1 MGKQIVCPPGIR
13 IIDYLREKDLEIFA
27 PCGGAGTCG
36 KCIIRVRGGFL
47 PVTDADRSFL
57 SQEAVKE
64 GFRLAC
70 RALPASPVRIE
81 IIDKKE
87 ESFHIMSADSFDMTL
102 KSDEKTDKKAVEET
116 LCAGHGFAVAIDI
129 GTTTI
134 AAALVD
140 TDEKRTVRQ
149 AVCLNSQRA
158 FGHDVVARQKAAVNG
173 REEALKS
180 LVVNDILSLI
190 EQLTFGKNT
199 PVISYM
205 CIAANTTMQHLLM
218 EYDCSGISAWPFT
231 PVSLGEK
238 NLTPGEIFGEHLKG
252 VCLSGDCRIDLIPGV
267 STYVGGDVSAGM
279 LEYGFHDSDKTAL
292 LIDMGTNAEMALL
305 HKGVITVASAAAGPA
320 FEGGNLKCGTGSV
333 PGAISRVEPVYRDI
347 RPGNYPSDEESGYV
361 INVDGKS
368 DLKVDTIE
376 DAKPSGICGTG
387 ALEAVAAFLD
397 TGVID
402 RHGTFDSKWFE
413 KGFVL
418 GKGTHGQ
425 NIFLDQEDI
434 RQIQMA
440 KGAIRAGADAL
451 LRAAGITGKDV
462 DRVILAGGFGTY
474 TDPQKAVRVGLLAPE
489 FAGKCIPAGN
499 TALKGAVRFCLEA
512 SEKDVKQVYE
522 KLENII
528 NNARQYELAND
539 EYFKERYIE
548 CMEFE

>member
-36 KCIIRVRGGFL
+36 KRIIRVRGGFL

-87 ESFHIMSADSFDMTL
+87 ESFHIMSADSLDITE
-102 KSDEKTDKKAVEET
+102 KNDEKTDIKGEEEI
-116 LCAGHGFAVAIDI
+116 LFAGHGFAVAIDI

-173 REEALKS
+173 RGEALKS

-231 PVSLGEK
+231 PVSLGEN

-252 VCLSGDCRIDLIPGV
+252 VCLSGDCRIDLISGV

-292 LIDMGTNAEMALL
+292 LIDMGTNAEMSLL

-333 PGAISRVEPVYRDI
+333 PGAISRVEPMEIGSGSCPPD
-347 RPGNYPSDEESGYV
+347 SESGYV
-361 INVDGKS
+361 ISVDEKCGMRIN
-368 DLKVDTIE
+368 TIE
-376 DAKPSGICGTG
+376 GAKPAGICGTG

-402 RHGTFDSKWFE
+402 IHGTFGGEWFE
-413 KGFVL
+413 KVL
-418 GKGTHGQ
+418 YWEKGTHGQ

-451 LRAAGITGKDV
+451 LRAAGITGEEV

-489 FAGKCIPAGN
+489 FAGKCVPAGN